1 MSKSKILIDKV
12 AKLIEQGMVTSKDLG
27 DEIKNILKFKQD
39 EIINKLNF
47 VSKDEFEIQK
57 KRLDKIEKKLNELL
71 KKKIKPKKAKKSK
84 LVDHYLGY
92 FLERFFLHVI

>member
-47 VSKDEFEIQK
+47 VSKDEFAIQK
-57 KRLDKIEKKLNELL
+57 KRLDKIEKKLNEVL
-71 KKKIKPKKAKKSK
+71 KKKIKLKKAKKS
-84 LVDHYLGY
+84 
-92 FLERFFLHVI
+92 

>member
-1 MSKSKILIDKV
+1 MSKSKILIDKL

-47 VSKDEFEIQK
+47 AWKDEFEIQK
-57 KRLDKIEKKLNELL
+57 KRLDKIEKKLNEVL
-71 KKKIKPKKAKKSK
+71 KKKIKLKKAKKS
-84 LVDHYLGY
+84 
-92 FLERFFLHVI
+92 

>member
-57 KRLDKIEKKLNELL
+57 KRLDKIEKKLNEVL
-71 KKKIKPKKAKKSK
+71 KKKIKTKKAKKS
-84 LVDHYLGY
+84 
-92 FLERFFLHVI
+92 

>member
-27 DEIKNILKFKQD
+27 DEIKNIVKFKQD

-57 KRLDKIEKKLNELL
+57 KRLDKIEKKLNEVL
-71 KKKIKPKKAKKSK
+71 KKKIKLKKAKKS
-84 LVDHYLGY
+84 
-92 FLERFFLHVI
+92 

>member
-1 MSKSKILIDKV
+1 MSKSKILIDKL
-12 AKLIEQGMVTSKDLG
+12 AKLIEQGMVTSKDFS

-71 KKKIKPKKAKKSK
+71 KKKIKPKKAKKS
-84 LVDHYLGY
+84 
-92 FLERFFLHVI
+92 

>member
-1 MSKSKILIDKV
+1 MSKSKILIDKL

-71 KKKIKPKKAKKSK
+71 KKKIKPKKAKKS
-84 LVDHYLGY
+84 
-92 FLERFFLHVI
+92 

>member
-57 KRLDKIEKKLNELL
+57 KRLDKIEKKLNEVL
-71 KKKIKPKKAKKSK
+71 KKKLKPKKAKKS
-84 LVDHYLGY
+84 
-92 FLERFFLHVI
+92 

>member
-1 MSKSKILIDKV
+1 MSKSKILINKLT
-12 AKLIEQGMVTSKDLG
+12 KLIEQGMVTSKDFG

-57 KRLDKIEKKLNELL
+57 ERLDKIERKINKVL
-71 KKKIKPKKAKKSK
+71 KKKLKLKKVKKS
-84 LVDHYLGY
+84 
-92 FLERFFLHVI
+92 

>member
-12 AKLIEQGMVTSKDLG
+12 AKLIEQGMITSKDLG

-39 EIINKLNF
+39 EIINKLNS

-57 KRLDKIEKKLNELL
+57 KRLDKIEKKLNEVL
-71 KKKIKPKKAKKSK
+71 KKKIKPKKAKKS
-84 LVDHYLGY
+84 
-92 FLERFFLHVI
+92 

>member
-12 AKLIEQGMVTSKDLG
+12 ARLIEQGMVTSKDLG

-57 KRLDKIEKKLNELL
+57 KRLDKIEKKFNEVL
-71 KKKIKPKKAKKSK
+71 KKKIKPKKAKKS
-84 LVDHYLGY
+84 
-92 FLERFFLHVI
+92 

>member
-12 AKLIEQGMVTSKDLG
+12 ARLIEQGMVTSKDLG

-57 KRLDKIEKKLNELL
+57 KRLDKIEKKLNEVL
-71 KKKIKPKKAKKSK
+71 KKKIIHKRAKKS
-84 LVDHYLGY
+84 
-92 FLERFFLHVI
+92 

>member
-1 MSKSKILIDKV
+1 MSKSKILIDKL
-12 AKLIEQGMVTSKDLG
+12 AKLIEQGMVTSKDFG

-57 KRLDKIEKKLNELL
+57 ERLDRIEKKINKVL
-71 KKKIKPKKAKKSK
+71 KKKLKPKKVRKS
-84 LVDHYLGY
+84 
-92 FLERFFLHVI
+92 

>member
-1 MSKSKILIDKV
+1 MI
-12 AKLIEQGMVTSKDLG
+12 TSKDLG

-57 KRLDKIEKKLNELL
+57 KRLDKIEKKLNEVL
-71 KKKIKPKKAKKSK
+71 KKKIKPKKAKKS
-84 LVDHYLGY
+84 
-92 FLERFFLHVI
+92 

>member
-12 AKLIEQGMVTSKDLG
+12 AKLIEQGMITSKDLG

-57 KRLDKIEKKLNELL
+57 KRLDKIEKKLNEVL
-71 KKKIKPKKAKKSK
+71 KKKIKSKKAKKS
-84 LVDHYLGY
+84 
-92 FLERFFLHVI
+92 

>member
-71 KKKIKPKKAKKSK
+71 KKKIKPRKAKKS
-84 LVDHYLGY
+84 
-92 FLERFFLHVI
+92 

>member
-1 MSKSKILIDKV
+1 MSKSKILIDKL

-47 VSKDEFEIQK
+47 ASKDEFEIQK
-57 KRLDKIEKKLNELL
+57 KRLDKIEKKLNEVL
-71 KKKIKPKKAKKSK
+71 KKKIKPKKAKKS
-84 LVDHYLGY
+84 
-92 FLERFFLHVI
+92 

>member
-39 EIINKLNF
+39 EIVNKLNF

-71 KKKIKPKKAKKSK
+71 KKK
-84 LVDHYLGY
+84 
-92 FLERFFLHVI
+92 

>member
-1 MSKSKILIDKV
+1 MSKSKILIDKL

-57 KRLDKIEKKLNELL
+57 KRLDKVEKKLNEVL
-71 KKKIKPKKAKKSK
+71 KKKIKPKKAKKS
-84 LVDHYLGY
+84 
-92 FLERFFLHVI
+92 

>member
-27 DEIKNILKFKQD
+27 DEIKNIFKFKQD

-71 KKKIKPKKAKKSK
+71 KKKIKPKKAKKS
-84 LVDHYLGY
+84 
-92 FLERFFLHVI
+92 

>member
-57 KRLDKIEKKLNELL
+57 KRLDKIEKKN
-71 KKKIKPKKAKKSK
+71 KT
-84 LVDHYLGY
+84 
-92 FLERFFLHVI
+92 

>member
-1 MSKSKILIDKV
+1 MSKSKILIDKL

-47 VSKDEFEIQK
+47 ASKDEFEIQK
-57 KRLDKIEKKLNELL
+57 KRLDKIEKKLNEVL
-71 KKKIKPKKAKKSK
+71 KKKIIPKRAKKS
-84 LVDHYLGY
+84 
-92 FLERFFLHVI
+92 

>member
-1 MSKSKILIDKV
+1 MSKSKILIDKL

-47 VSKDEFEIQK
+47 VSKDEFEIKK
-57 KRLDKIEKKLNELL
+57 KRLYKIEKKLNELL
-71 KKKIKPKKAKKSK
+71 KKKIKPKKAKRS
-84 LVDHYLGY
+84 
-92 FLERFFLHVI
+92 

>member
-1 MSKSKILIDKV
+1 MSKSKILMDKV

-57 KRLDKIEKKLNELL
+57 KRLDKIEKKLNEVL
-71 KKKIKPKKAKKSK
+71 KKKIKPKKAKKS
-84 LVDHYLGY
+84 
-92 FLERFFLHVI
+92 

>member
-1 MSKSKILIDKV
+1 MSKSKILIDKI

-71 KKKIKPKKAKKSK
+71 KKKIKPKKAKKS
-84 LVDHYLGY
+84 
-92 FLERFFLHVI
+92 

>member
-57 KRLDKIEKKLNELL
+57 KRLDKIEKKLNEVL
-71 KKKIKPKKAKKSK
+71 KKKINPKKAKKA
-84 LVDHYLGY
+84 
-92 FLERFFLHVI
+92 

>member
-1 MSKSKILIDKV
+1 MSKSKILIDKL
-12 AKLIEQGMVTSKDLG
+12 AKLIEQGMVSSKDFS

-57 KRLDKIEKKLNELL
+57 ERLDRIEKKINKVL
-71 KKKIKPKKAKKSK
+71 KKKLKPKRVKKS
-84 LVDHYLGY
+84 
-92 FLERFFLHVI
+92 

>member
-12 AKLIEQGMVTSKDLG
+12 AKLIEQGMVTSKDIG

-71 KKKIKPKKAKKSK
+71 KKKIKPKKAKKS
-84 LVDHYLGY
+84 
-92 FLERFFLHVI
+92 

>member
-1 MSKSKILIDKV
+1 MSKSKILIDKL
-12 AKLIEQGMVTSKDLG
+12 AKLIEQGMVTSKDFS

-57 KRLDKIEKKLNELL
+57 KRLDKIEKKLNEVL
-71 KKKIKPKKAKKSK
+71 KKKIKPKKAKKS
-84 LVDHYLGY
+84 
-92 FLERFFLHVI
+92 

>member
-71 KKKIKPKKAKKSK
+71 KKKIKQKKAKKS
-84 LVDHYLGY
+84 
-92 FLERFFLHVI
+92 

>member
-57 KRLDKIEKKLNELL
+57 KRLDKIEKKLNKVL
-71 KKKIKPKKAKKSK
+71 KKKIKPKKAKKS
-84 LVDHYLGY
+84 
-92 FLERFFLHVI
+92 

>member
-1 MSKSKILIDKV
+1 MSKSKILIDKLT
-12 AKLIEQGMVTSKDLG
+12 KLIEQGMVTSKDLG

-57 KRLDKIEKKLNELL
+57 KRLDKIEKKLNEVL
-71 KKKIKPKKAKKSK
+71 KKKIKPKKAKKS
-84 LVDHYLGY
+84 
-92 FLERFFLHVI
+92 

>member
-39 EIINKLNF
+39 EVINKLNF

-71 KKKIKPKKAKKSK
+71 KKKIKPKKAKKS
-84 LVDHYLGY
+84 
-92 FLERFFLHVI
+92 